1 MAGQKT
7 PILPPD
13 KPPRVEV
20 TVSKF
25 ALEQSQN
32 YIVAKIWKISKDFDF
47 FVSLEGESWFSDR
60 IWTPNIY
67 IANEVLLME
76 KQIDNPN
83 NLIRRLPAMWC
94 L

>member
-7 PILPPD
+7 PILPSD

-20 TVSKF
+20 AVCKF
-25 ALEQSQN
+25 ALKKSQN
-32 YIVAKIWKISKDFDF
+32 YILTKISKEKKHF

-67 IANEVLLME
+67 IANEVLKVE
-76 KQIDNPN
+76 KPIYNPN
-83 NLIRRLPAMWC
+83 KLIRRLPAM
-94 L
+94 